1 MRDCSVL
8 VPYDFHIRI
17 SLIQL
22 CFTVIP
28 SLILRDIKS
37 NTTLKLIVIFTV
49 GVEEKVVFC
58 DFFMRTDRRFLFSR
72 YNSSK
77 KSYFE

>member
-1 MRDCSVL
+1 MKDCSVL
-8 VPYDFHIRI
+8 VPYGFHIRI
-17 SLIQL
+17 SLIEL

-58 DFFMRTDRRFLFSR
+58 DFFMWTDRKFLFSR